1 MELRKTLL
9 GRFGAFEPPTM
20 ESLLCS
26 VSIVGIP
33 LFIALFSVL
42 MLLVGTHHQQDA
54 GGARLS
60 FSVQVEPDDSLNAF
74 RPLAADQA
82 VPLLDL
88 HDTRRAETPLWLQ
101 FQPSR
106 ERAVARAMLT

>member
-33 LFIALFSVL
+33 LFIALSTIESRLVRQVIYVSFCVL
-42 MLLVGTHHQQDA
+42 
-54 GGARLS
+54 
-60 FSVQVEPDDSLNAF
+60 F
-74 RPLAADQA
+74 A
-82 VPLLDL
+82 VCCVLFTNL
-88 HDTRRAETPLWLQ
+88 HPI
-101 FQPSR
+101 F
-106 ERAVARAMLT
+106 